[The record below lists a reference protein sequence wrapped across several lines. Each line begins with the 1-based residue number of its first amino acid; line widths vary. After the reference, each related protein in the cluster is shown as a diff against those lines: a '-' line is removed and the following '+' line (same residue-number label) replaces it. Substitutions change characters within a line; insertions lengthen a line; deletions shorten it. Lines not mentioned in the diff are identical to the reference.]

1 MTMERR
7 TTRAVI
13 TSAFLLCG
21 ASAHAADSGFY
32 VGANIGQSDFDLE
45 VGVEAEPGA
54 QLTYTDDVDSKDT
67 AFGVFGGYQFGRW
80 FAVEGA
86 FNHFGKSSIDY
97 AYLYEDAF
105 GALEVNGSSELKAH
119 AFSLAGLLT
128 IPLGESFSL
137 GLRAGVAYSNLD
149 SRSAVTTRFDDGES
163 EFTRARTSEGNIAPV
178 FGANL
183 EYAISPGFSVRAD
196 WQRFNDVGKGIQS
209 GFDGFDIDSLNL
221 SIIKRF

>member
-1 MTMERR
+1 MERR

-13 TSAFLLCG
+13 TSALVLCG

-32 VGANIGQSDFDLE
+32 AGANIGQSDFDLKAAI
-45 VGVEAEPGA
+45 EADPGA
-54 QLTYTDDVDSKDT
+54 QLTYTDDIDSKDT

-86 FNHFGKSSIDY
+86 FNHFGKSSVDY
-97 AYLYEDAF
+97 SYLYQDAF
-105 GALEVNGSSELKAH
+105 GRLESSGSAELKAH
-119 AFSLAGLLT
+119 AFSLAALLT

-149 SRSAVTTRFDDGES
+149 AQSTVTMRFDDGDS
-163 EFTRARTSEGNIAPV
+163 EFTRTRRSESNIAPV

-183 EYAISPGFSVRAD
+183 EYAITQRFSVRAE
-196 WQRFNDVGKGIQS
+196 WQQFKDVGKGIER
-209 GFDGFDIDSLNL
+209 GFDGYDIDLLNL
-221 SIIKRF
+221 SVIGRF